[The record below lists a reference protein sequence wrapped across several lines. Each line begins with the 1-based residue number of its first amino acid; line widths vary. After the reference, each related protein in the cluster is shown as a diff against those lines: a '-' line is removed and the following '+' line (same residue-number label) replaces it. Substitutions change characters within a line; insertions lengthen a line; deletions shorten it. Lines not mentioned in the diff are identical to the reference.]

1 LPATTAGISLGMNP
15 LRLDHVAFWVEDRHA
30 IVARC
35 ERWFGMHVID
45 EQDEFSLVGRDARGG
60 KLTFFDA
67 EGERQD
73 GALEH
78 VGLRVS
84 APPSAAESV
93 DLGEGIV
100 VRLVEGATGTEYDLD
115 HVALRSRDPAA
126 TAGAYERYGFARTGA
141 TQVAVAD
148 ARIDFVPG
156 DPGPVERPLL
166 NHLAVLVDSAE
177 EHRLEAEAAG
187 IVVESTVDAE
197 NTLAVFLAAP
207 DGVRIE
213 YVEHKTTFSL
223 R

>member
-1 LPATTAGISLGMNP
+1 MIAGAAGYSFGVKP

-30 IVARC
+30 LVARC
-35 ERWFGMHVID
+35 ERLFGMHVID

-67 EGERQD
+67 EGGREA
-73 GALEH
+73 GALH
-78 VGLRVS
+78 HLGLRVS
-84 APPSAAESV
+84 APPTAGDSV
-93 DLGEGIV
+93 ELGEGIL
-100 VRLVEGATGTEYDLD
+100 VRLVEGATEIEYDLD
-115 HVALRSRDPAA
+115 HVALLSRDPAA
-126 TAGAYERYGFARTGA
+126 TAGEYERYGFARSGEK
-141 TQVAVAD
+141 QVAVAE

-156 DPGPVERPLL
+156 DPGQVERPLL

-177 EHRLEAEAAG
+177 EHRLEAEAGG
-187 IVVESTVDAE
+187 IVVESTVDAA

-213 YVEHKTTFSL
+213 YVEHKQTFSL

>member
-1 LPATTAGISLGMNP
+1 MHPR
-15 LRLDHVAFWVEDRHA
+15 RLDHVAFWVEDRHA

-67 EGERQD
+67 EGAREAWAFQH
-73 GALEH
+73 L
-78 VGLRVS
+78 GLRVP
-84 APPSAAESV
+84 APPGAGDTV

-100 VRLVEGATGTEYDLD
+100 VRLVEGATETEYDLD

-126 TAGAYERYGFARTGA
+126 TAGLYERYGFARGGETDV
-141 TQVAVAD
+141 TVAG
-148 ARIDFVPG
+148 ARIEFVPG

-187 IVVESTVDAE
+187 IEVESTVDAK
-197 NTLAVFLAAP
+197 NTLAVFLWAP
-207 DGVRIE
+207 DRVRIE
-213 YVEHKTTFSL
+213 YVEHKTSFSL

>member
-1 LPATTAGISLGMNP
+1 VVGVNP

-35 ERWFGMHVID
+35 VRSFGMHVID
-45 EQDEFSLVGRDARGG
+45 EQDEFSLVGRDARSG

-67 EGERQD
+67 EGGREA
-73 GALEH
+73 GALHH

-84 APPSAAESV
+84 TLDGAEESV
-93 DLGEGIV
+93 ELGEGIV
-100 VRLVEGATGTEYDLD
+100 VRLVERPTETEYDLD
-115 HVALRSRDPAA
+115 HVALRSHDPAA
-126 TAGAYERYGFARTGA
+126 TAGEYERYGFARSGE
-141 TQVAVAD
+141 TQVAVAG
-148 ARIDFVPG
+148 AQIDFLRG
-156 DPGPVERPLL
+156 DPGPVERPVL

-177 EHRLEAEAAG
+177 AHRQEAEAAG
-187 IVVESTVDAE
+187 IIVESTVDAE

-213 YVEHKTTFSL
+213 YVEHKTSFSL